1 MPTPN
6 IPQVQTANTF
16 DFWRIQ
22 TNNLINAANE
32 LRQTTYEKEGGQL
45 FLSNTIV
52 DTALLVSGNVRINR
66 LLTTLNANVTNNLTA
81 SNVNITGN
89 LIVTT
94 ANVTGNLIATNITAR
109 NNLSAANLS
118 VTNNI
123 SAGNAS
129 ISGSLSVG
137 GTNVLTSISNAA
149 NTVMVSVNGTGALA
163 KKKLNFVDS
172 ATVTFSVV
180 AGAGDDADI
189 TLTAAGGGG
198 GVGGAQGPQGAQGRQ
213 GSVGAQGTAG
223 SPGAQGS
230 AGSPGAQGSAGS
242 PGAQGSAGSP
252 GAQGSTGSPGAQG
265 RQGAQGATGP
275 STAVNAT
282 NDTSNNPLYPVLVGA
297 AGSDQTPKVSVGRL
311 SFNAND
317 GTLTALKFVG
327 DGTGITGITGTP
339 GAQGSAGSP
348 GAQGASGSPSGLS
361 TDLTVRSLGAGTPA
375 SGTSGEI
382 RATNDITA
390 YYSSDVRLKEN
401 IRKIENALELISMIE
416 GVRYDWTDEYIE
428 KRGGIDDYFVRKE
441 DIGVIAQDLQKVL
454 PEVVAE
460 RPDGYLAVR
469 YEKIVALLLA
479 ALKELKK
486 EVDDIKK
493 RL

>member
-1 MPTPN
+1 M
-6 IPQVQTANTF
+6 
-16 DFWRIQ
+16 
-22 TNNLINAANE
+22 
-32 LRQTTYEKEGGQL
+32 
-45 FLSNTIV
+45 
-52 DTALLVSGNVRINR
+52 
-66 LLTTLNANVTNNLTA
+66 
-81 SNVNITGN
+81 
-89 LIVTT
+89 
-94 ANVTGNLIATNITAR
+94 
-109 NNLSAANLS
+109 
-118 VTNNI
+118 
-123 SAGNAS
+123 
-129 ISGSLSVG
+129 
-137 GTNVLTSISNAA
+137 
-149 NTVMVSVNGTGALA
+149 
-163 KKKLNFVDS
+163 
-172 ATVTFSVV
+172 
-180 AGAGDDADI
+180 
-189 TLTAAGGGG
+189 
-198 GVGGAQGPQGAQGRQ
+198 
-213 GSVGAQGTAG
+213 
-223 SPGAQGS
+223 QGS

-242 PGAQGSAGSP
+242 PGAQGATGVQGIQ
-252 GAQGSTGSPGAQG
+252 GAQGAQG
-265 RQGAQGATGP
+265 RQGVQGATGP
-275 STAVNAT
+275 STLVNAT

-297 AGSDQTPKVSVGRL
+297 AGSDQTPKVSITKL

-317 GTLTALKFVG
+317 GTLSATKFVG
-327 DGTGITGITGTP
+327 DGTGITGIVGTP
-339 GAQGSAGSP
+339 GAQGAQGRQGVQGSSGSP
-348 GAQGASGSPSGLS
+348 GAQGSSGSPGAQGPAGAPSGLS

-428 KRGGIDDYFVRKE
+428 KRGGIDDYFVRKG

-479 ALKELKK
+479 AIKELKK